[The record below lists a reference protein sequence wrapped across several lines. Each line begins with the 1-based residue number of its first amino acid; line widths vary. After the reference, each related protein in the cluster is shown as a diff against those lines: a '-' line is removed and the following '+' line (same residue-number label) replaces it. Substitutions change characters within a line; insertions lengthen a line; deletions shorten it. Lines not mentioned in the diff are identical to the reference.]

1 MCENKHKQTAW
12 GGVFSS
18 FGERRKGMK
27 KTDVLV
33 IGGSAAGLVAAL
45 TGKSQYPEKDFLVVR
60 KEEVVV
66 VPCGIPYVFGSL
78 ESSAQNV
85 IPDASLEKAGID
97 LVVGEVTDIDVE
109 NKICKLANGQKVSYD
124 KLVLA
129 IGSKPVKPAWL
140 KGKDLKGVFT
150 VPKDK
155 EYLDALVEKLQG
167 KEKIIV
173 IGGGF
178 IGVEI
183 SDELNKQGKDVTV
196 VEILPHV
203 LGAVFDEELATKA
216 EEVLLERGVRVEA
229 GVGVKEICGNGQVE
243 TVKLQDGKELPA
255 DSVILSMGYQPNVE
269 LAIKAGIETNEL
281 GFIKVDR
288 YLRTRIHDV
297 FAVGDCAEKRDF
309 ITNKPIG
316 AMLASTACAEARV
329 TGMNLFKLETV
340 RTFSGTISNFAT
352 AFGEHSFGVAGI
364 TEGTARK
371 EGFDI
376 VTSTFEGVDHHPGK
390 LPGTHKQAVKLVV
403 AKDSGLILGGSV
415 FGGHSTGE
423 IVNVI
428 GLAIQNN
435 MTVSSLLTMQIGTHP
450 LLTAPPTAYPLIKA
464 AEVALRKIHCPA

>member
-1 MCENKHKQTAW
+1 
-12 GGVFSS
+12 
-18 FGERRKGMK
+18 MK

-45 TGKSQYPEKDFLVVR
+45 TGKSQYPEKDFLVIR

-66 VPCGIPYVFGSL
+66 VPCGIPYIFGSL
-78 ESSAQNV
+78 ENSAQNV
-85 IPDASLEKAGID
+85 IPDAGLEKAGIG
-97 LVVGEVTDIDVE
+97 LLVGEAVDIDTE
-109 NKICKLANGQKVSYD
+109 AKTCKLADGQEVSYE

-129 IGSKPVKPAWL
+129 IGSNPVKPNWL
-140 KGKDLKGVFT
+140 KGKDLDNVFT
-150 VPKDK
+150 IPKDK
-155 EYLDALVEKLQG
+155 VYLDALIDKLEG
-167 KEKIIV
+167 KEKIVV

-183 SDELNKQGKDVTV
+183 SDELNKLGKDVTV

-203 LGAVFDEELATKA
+203 LGAVFDEELAIKA
-216 EEVLLERGVRVEA
+216 EEVLVDRGVKVEA
-229 GVGVKEICGNGQVE
+229 GAGVKEIVGNGKVE

-255 DSVILSMGYQPNVE
+255 EAVILSMGYRPNIE
-269 LAIKAGIETNEL
+269 LAQKAGIETNEL

-288 YLRTRIHDV
+288 YLRTRTPDI

-352 AFGEHSFGVAGI
+352 ALGDHSFGVAGI
-364 TEGTARK
+364 TEDTARR

-376 VTSTFEGVDHHPGK
+376 VTSTFEGIDHHPGK

-415 FGGHSTGE
+415 LGGHSTGE

-464 AEVALRKIHCPA
+464 AEMALRKIHCPA

>member
-1 MCENKHKQTAW
+1 
-12 GGVFSS
+12 
-18 FGERRKGMK
+18 MK

-33 IGGSAAGLVAAL
+33 VGGSAAGLVAAL
-45 TGKSQYPEKDFLVVR
+45 TGKSQYPEKDFLLIR

-66 VPCGIPYVFGSL
+66 VPCGIPYIFGSL

-85 IPDASLEKAGID
+85 IPDAGLEKAGIG
-97 LVVGEVTDIDVE
+97 LMIGEVVE
-109 NKICKLANGQKVSYD
+109 VDPQAKICKLADGEEVAYD
-124 KLVLA
+124 KLILA
-129 IGSKPVKPAWL
+129 IGSNPAKPNWL
-140 KGKDLKGVFT
+140 KGRDLENVFT

-155 EYLDALVEKLQG
+155 AYLDFLMEKLQG
-167 KEKIIV
+167 KDKVVV

-183 SDELNKQGKDVTV
+183 SDELNKRGKDVTV
-196 VEILPHV
+196 VEILPHI
-203 LGAVFDEELATKA
+203 LGAVFDEELAAKA
-216 EEVLLERGVRVEA
+216 EEILIERGVKVNA
-229 GVGVKEICGNGQVE
+229 GAGVKEICGNGKVE
-243 TVKLQDGKELPA
+243 SVKLQDGKELQA
-255 DSVILSMGYQPNVE
+255 EAVILSMGYRPNIE
-269 LAIKAGIETNEL
+269 LAQKAGIETNEL
-281 GFIKVDR
+281 GFIRVDR
-288 YLRTRIHDV
+288 YLRTRTPDV

-309 ITNKPIG
+309 ITNKPMG

-340 RTFSGTISNFAT
+340 RTFSGTISIFAT
-352 AFGEHSFGVAGI
+352 ALGEHSFGVAGV
-364 TEGTARK
+364 TEDTARA

-415 FGGHSTGE
+415 FGSHSAGE

-464 AEVALRKIHCPA
+464 AEMALRKIHCPA

>member
-1 MCENKHKQTAW
+1 
-12 GGVFSS
+12 
-18 FGERRKGMK
+18 MK
-27 KTDVLV
+27 KTDVV
-33 IGGSAAGLVAAL
+33 VVGGSAAGLVAAL
-45 TGKSQYPEKDFLVVR
+45 TGKSQYPEKDFLLIR

-66 VPCGIPYVFGSL
+66 VPCGIPYIFGSL

-85 IPDASLEKAGID
+85 IPDAGLEKAGIG
-97 LVVGEVTDIDVE
+97 LMIGEVAEVDPEAKV
-109 NKICKLANGQKVSYD
+109 CKLADGQEVAYD

-129 IGSKPVKPAWL
+129 IGSNPVKPNWL
-140 KGKDLKGVFT
+140 KGKDLEYVFT

-155 EYLDALVEKLQG
+155 AYLDGLIEKLQG
-167 KEKIIV
+167 KEKVVV

-216 EEVLLERGVRVEA
+216 EEILIARGVNVESGA
-229 GVGVKEICGNGQVE
+229 GVKEICGNGKVE
-243 TVKLQDGKELPA
+243 SVKLQDGKELQA
-255 DSVILSMGYQPNVE
+255 EAVILAMGYRPNIE
-269 LAIKAGIETNEL
+269 LAQKAGIETNEL
-281 GFIKVDR
+281 GFIRVDR
-288 YLRTRIHDV
+288 YLRTRTPDV

-309 ITNKPIG
+309 ITNKPMG

-340 RTFSGTISNFAT
+340 RTFSGTISIFAT
-352 AFGEHSFGVAGI
+352 ALGDHSFGVAGV
-364 TEGTARK
+364 TEDTARA

-415 FGGHSTGE
+415 FGSHSAGE

-428 GLAIQNN
+428 GLAIQNH

-450 LLTAPPTAYPLIKA
+450 LLTAPPTAYPLVKA
-464 AEVALRKIHCPA
+464 AEMALKKIHCPA

>member
-1 MCENKHKQTAW
+1 
-12 GGVFSS
+12 
-18 FGERRKGMK
+18 MK

-45 TGKSQYPEKDFLVVR
+45 TGKSQYPEKEFLLVR
-60 KEEVVV
+60 MEEVVV
-66 VPCGIPYVFGSL
+66 VPCGIPYIFGSL
-78 ESSAQNV
+78 ESSDQNV
-85 IPDASLEKAGID
+85 IPDTSLEKAGIE
-97 LVVGEVTDIDVE
+97 LLVGEAVGIGVE
-109 NKICKLANGQKVSYD
+109 EKICNLADGQEISYD

-129 IGSKPVKPAWL
+129 IGSNPVKPSWL
-140 KGKDLKGVFT
+140 KGKDLDNVFT

-155 EYLDALVEKLQG
+155 VYLDALVEKLQDL
-167 KEKIIV
+167 EKV
-173 IGGGF
+173 VVVGGGF

-183 SDELNKQGKDVTV
+183 SDELNKQGKDITV

-216 EEVLLERGVRVEA
+216 EEILIERGVKVEA
-229 GVGVKEICGNGQVE
+229 GAGVKEICGDSKVE
-243 TVKLQDGKELPA
+243 SVKLQDGKELQA
-255 DSVILSMGYQPNVE
+255 DAVILSMGYKPNVE
-269 LAIKAGIETNEL
+269 LAQEAGIEVNEL

-288 YLRTRIHDV
+288 YMRTRAPGV

-309 ITNKPIG
+309 ITNRPIN

-340 RTFSGTISNFAT
+340 HTFSGTISNFAT
-352 AFGEHSFGVAGI
+352 SFGEHSFGVAGI
-364 TEGTARK
+364 TEETAHK

-376 VTSTFEGVDHHPGK
+376 VTSTFEGVDHHPVK
-390 LPGTHKQAVKLVV
+390 LSGTHQQAVKLVI

-415 FGGHSTGE
+415 FGGCSTGE
-423 IVNVI
+423 IINVI

-464 AEVALRKIHCPA
+464 AELALRKIHCPA

>member
-1 MCENKHKQTAW
+1 MKQT
-12 GGVFSS
+12 
-18 FGERRKGMK
+18 
-27 KTDVLV
+27 DVV
-33 IGGSAAGLVAAL
+33 VVGGSAAGLVAAL
-45 TGKSQYPEKDFLVVR
+45 TGKSQYPEKDFLLIR

-66 VPCGIPYVFGSL
+66 VPCGIPYIFGSL

-85 IPDASLEKAGID
+85 IPDAGLEKAGVGLMI
-97 LVVGEVTDIDVE
+97 GEVVE
-109 NKICKLANGQKVSYD
+109 VDSQDKVCKLADGQEVAYD

-129 IGSKPVKPAWL
+129 IGSNPVKPNWL
-140 KGKDLKGVFT
+140 KGRDLEHVFT

-155 EYLDALVEKLQG
+155 SYLDSLIEKLQG
-167 KEKIIV
+167 KEKVVV

-203 LGAVFDEELATKA
+203 LGAVFDEELAIKA
-216 EEVLLERGVRVEA
+216 EEILIERGVKVESGA
-229 GVGVKEICGNGQVE
+229 GVKEICGNGKVE
-243 TVKLQDGKELPA
+243 FVKLQDGKELQA
-255 DSVILSMGYQPNVE
+255 EAVILSMGYRPNIE
-269 LAIKAGIETNEL
+269 LAQKAGIETNEL
-281 GFIKVDR
+281 GFIRVDR
-288 YLRTRIHDV
+288 YLRTRTPDV

-309 ITNKPIG
+309 ITNKPMG

-340 RTFSGTISNFAT
+340 RTFSGTISIFAT
-352 AFGEHSFGVAGI
+352 ALGEHSFGVAGV
-364 TEGTARK
+364 TEDTARA

-376 VTSTFEGVDHHPGK
+376 VTSTFDGIDHHPGK

-415 FGGHSTGE
+415 FGGHSAGE

-428 GLAIQNN
+428 GLAIQNH

-450 LLTAPPTAYPLIKA
+450 LLTAPPTAYPLVKA
-464 AEVALRKIHCPA
+464 AEMALKKIHCPA